1 MTISLFKAE
10 LIGVMVE
17 SITYGAYAVIL
28 ALCIHALYKRSGNWH
43 ANWKVGGTPA
53 SNSQEEISAG
63 RRSRVGLALWAAI
76 LWALIS
82 AHLVVDWARVI
93 TAFTGDTSPALYYA
107 GLTSAASVFKT
118 AMYTAVTIV
127 SDAFIVYRTFIVWN
141 FNYFVIGLPF
151 LLFLADSAMGILACY
166 TLSKL
171 TSNEVFYAKLLSSRT
186 QAFYSLTVAVNVI
199 CSLLI
204 SYRVWK
210 IQRSVRTSS
219 MHDLRMRSRLARIV
233 VVAVESC
240 AVYSAFLFVLIGTYA
255 GDSPA
260 MFIILDMTAPVI
272 GIVFSTVILRVSRG
286 ISIGDEGSSHE
297 LAALHGGSHRIGG
310 PSDGGDAATEGHAK
324 HTSIDKT
331 SLKSTVTETV

>member
-1 MTISLFKAE
+1 MPISLFKAE
-10 LIGVMVE
+10 LIGVLVE

-28 ALCIHALYKRSGNWH
+28 VLCIHALYRRPGNWH
-43 ANWKVGGTPA
+43 ANWKVGSIPA

-82 AHLVVDWARVI
+82 AHLVVDWVRVI
-93 TAFTGDTSPALYYA
+93 TAFTGDTSPALYYE

-141 FNYFVIGLPF
+141 FNIFVIALPV
-151 LLFLADSAMGILACY
+151 LLLLADTAMGIMACY

-171 TSNEVFYAKLLSSRT
+171 TTNEVFYAKLLSSRT
-186 QAFYSLTVAVNVI
+186 QAFYSLTVSVNVI

-210 IQRSVRTSS
+210 IQRSVKTSS
-219 MHDLRMRSRLARIV
+219 MHDLRIRSRLVRIV

-255 GDSPA
+255 ADSPA

-286 ISIGDEGSSHE
+286 ISIGDEGSTHE
-297 LAALHGGSHRIGG
+297 LAALQSRRFA
-310 PSDGGDAATEGHAK
+310 DGGAATGGHA
-324 HTSIDKT
+324 SIDKT
-331 SLKSTVTETV
+331 SLKSTVTEPV